1 MNFATFDELLSARL
15 LLLMAGY
22 FGQVMSFQER
32 ALVEK
37 LLENYHTGLRPV
49 ISNSS
54 QPTTVNLS
62 LRLVQIF
69 EMDVKKQ
76 VIITSV
82 WLKQA
87 WYDPALR
94 WNKSEFGWIDEVSL
108 SPSDVWVPDTVLLNN
123 ADTSHMGEP
132 VGMNN
137 PLLITSHGTVRW
149 LAPIILKSSCKLS
162 VRYFPFDEQF
172 CRLKFASWTYS
183 NSSLR
188 LVSEETEI
196 LQNYTESGEWYL
208 EKVYHL
214 NSTSKATHLS
224 EESKS
229 AVTYVI
235 HIRREV
241 FYYFVY
247 LITPCMVTSFMT
259 LILFTLPPES
269 GERMVMGVTILL
281 SLAVFYLLASTHIP
295 ETSEVVPLIGRY
307 YSLTIIEI
315 ACALGL
321 TCWVLRFHHYNT
333 SVGKVPKWVR
343 VYILGYVA
351 RMVRYEVPKK
361 PQTENGGVG
370 EEDEGDNAV
379 TMSDSDGGSRIRR
392 RLPREP
398 SGITMMA
405 ERVLKKQDEERVQEE
420 WQLAARVI
428 NRLFLICYLV
438 AVVLSIFGIFLQ
450 VPGVIISRPSPP
462 TSDDE

>member
-1 MNFATFDELLSARL
+1 MQWNACCARAHMPFNYTRSQIP
-15 LLLMAGY
+15 LMG
-22 FGQVMSFQER
+22 FHER

-37 LLENYHTGLRPV
+37 LLKNYHTGLRP
-49 ISNSS
+49 IIANSS
-54 QPTTVNLS
+54 QPTPVNVS

-76 VIITSV
+76 VVITSV

-87 WYDPALR
+87 WFDPALQ
-94 WNKSEFGWIDEVSL
+94 WNKSEHGWINEISL
-108 SPSDVWVPDTVLLNN
+108 SPDDVWVPDIVLLNN
-123 ADTSHMGEP
+123 ADTSKMGTP
-132 VGMNN
+132 VGLTN
-137 PLLITSHGTVRW
+137 PLLITSHGRVRW

-172 CRLKFASWTYS
+172 CKLKFASWTYS
-183 NSSLR
+183 KSTLL
-188 LVSEETEI
+188 LVPEETET
-196 LQNYTESGEWYL
+196 LQNYTESGEWHL
-208 EKVYHL
+208 EQVYAL
-214 NSTSKATHLS
+214 NSTSKATHLNT
-224 EESKS
+224 EDKS

-235 HIRREV
+235 HIRRKV

-269 GERMVMGVTILL
+269 GERMVVGVTILL
-281 SLAVFYLLASTHIP
+281 SLTVFYLLASTHIP

-307 YSLTIIEI
+307 YSMTIIEI

-333 SVGKVPKWVR
+333 SVGKVPNWVR
-343 VYILGYVA
+343 VYILGYIAKV
-351 RMVRYEVPKK
+351 VRYDVPDNRSMK
-361 PQTENGGVG
+361 NGGVG
-370 EEDEGDNAV
+370 EDEIRDTAVPIGDSNV
-379 TMSDSDGGSRIRR
+379 GSLTRR

-405 ERVLKKQDEERVQEE
+405 ERKLKKQEEENKQEE

-428 NRLFLICYLV
+428 NRLFLICYLI
-438 AVVLSIFGIFLQ
+438 AVVLSIFGTFLQ
-450 VPGVIISRPSPP
+450 VPGVLVSRPSPP
-462 TSDDE
+462 ISDNE

>member
-1 MNFATFDELLSARL
+1 
-15 LLLMAGY
+15 
-22 FGQVMSFQER
+22 
-32 ALVEK
+32 
-37 LLENYHTGLRPV
+37 
-49 ISNSS
+49 
-54 QPTTVNLS
+54 
-62 LRLVQIF
+62 
-69 EMDVKKQ
+69 MDVKKQ

-87 WYDPALR
+87 WYDPELR
-94 WNKSEFGWIDEVSL
+94 WNKSQYGWIDEISL
-108 SPSDVWVPDTVLLNN
+108 SPDEVWVPDTVLLNN
-123 ADTSHMGEP
+123 AETSKMGKP
-132 VGMNN
+132 VGMYN
-137 PLLITSHGTVRW
+137 PLLVTSHGTVRW

-172 CRLKFASWTYS
+172 CRLKFVSWTYS
-183 NSSLR
+183 KSAML
-188 LVSEETEI
+188 LEPEETEI

-208 EKVYHL
+208 ERVYAL
-214 NSTSKATHLS
+214 RSSSKPTHTNT
-224 EESKS
+224 ESKS

-235 HIRREV
+235 HIRRKV

-269 GERMVMGVTILL
+269 GERMVVGVTILL
-281 SLAVFYLLASTHIP
+281 SLTVFYLLASTHIP

-315 ACALGL
+315 ASALGL

-333 SVGKVPKWVR
+333 SVGRVPNWVR
-343 VYILGYVA
+343 VYILGYIA
-351 RMVRYEVPKK
+351 RAVLYKVPDISSS
-361 PQTENGGVG
+361 ENGGI
-370 EEDEGDNAV
+370 EEQENKDTAVSDNN
-379 TMSDSDGGSRIRR
+379 GGSLARR

-405 ERVLKKQDEERVQEE
+405 ERVLRKQEDEKVQEE

-428 NRLFLICYLV
+428 NRLFLVGYLI

-450 VPGVIISRPSPP
+450 VPGVLVSRPSPP
-462 TSDDE
+462 TSDDADLELHDTAT

>member
-1 MNFATFDELLSARL
+1 MML
-15 LLLMAGY
+15 LLQLVVLIVGY
-22 FGQVMSFQER
+22 HEQVLGFHER
-32 ALVEK
+32 VLVEN
-37 LLENYHTGLRPV
+37 LLENYHEELRPLV
-49 ISNSS
+49 KNNS
-54 QPTTVNLS
+54 QPTAVNIS

-87 WYDPALR
+87 WFDPELR
-94 WNKSEFGWIDEVSL
+94 WNKSQYGYIDEISL
-108 SPSDVWVPDTVLLNN
+108 SPDDVWVPDTVLLNN
-123 ADTSHMGEP
+123 AETSKMGKP
-132 VGMNN
+132 VGLNN
-137 PLLITSHGTVRW
+137 PLLVTYHGTVRW

-172 CRLKFASWTYS
+172 CRLKFVSWTYS
-183 NSSLR
+183 KSAL
-188 LVSEETEI
+188 LLEPEETEI

-208 EKVYHL
+208 EKVYAL
-214 NSTSKATHLS
+214 RSSSKATHS
-224 EESKS
+224 NTENKS

-235 HIRREV
+235 HIRRKV

-247 LITPCMVTSFMT
+247 LIAPCMVTSFMT

-269 GERMVMGVTILL
+269 GERMVVGVTILL
-281 SLAVFYLLASTHIP
+281 SLTVFYLLASTHIP

-333 SVGKVPKWVR
+333 SVGKVPNWVR
-343 VYILGYVA
+343 VYILGYIA
-351 RMVRYEVPKK
+351 RAVLYKVPDGSSS
-361 PQTENGGVG
+361 ENGGVEVQG
-370 EEDEGDNAV
+370 NRDTAVSDN
-379 TMSDSDGGSRIRR
+379 DGSFARR

-405 ERVLKKQDEERVQEE
+405 ERVSKKQEEEKVQDE

-428 NRLFLICYLV
+428 NRLFLVGYLV
-438 AVVLSIFGIFLQ
+438 AVVLSISGIFLQ
-450 VPGVIISRPSPP
+450 VPGVLVTRPSPP